1 MSAIKRF
8 VLVLLLAAAGAVQ
21 ATPDI
26 QHWQTANGAEVYFVP
41 SDSLPMVDLRVVFD
55 AGAARDGERPGR
67 AMLTNGLLA
76 EGAGGLSADAIAAR
90 FESLGARFSN
100 SSHRDMAVVSL
111 RSLTAEDLLDPA
123 VTLMAQ
129 VLAAPDFPDKAFA
142 REQRRMLAALKKR
155 KESPGK
161 IASRAFYQSVYGDH
175 PYAGLPIGTEEGVKT
190 LTPEAL
196 RAFHERYYVGENAV
210 VAIVGDVERA
220 QAEDLANRVIGGLP
234 AGEHAPPLPEAPA
247 AKAETLH
254 RDHPSSQT
262 HILLGQPGMR
272 RGDPDYFPLYVG
284 NHILGGS
291 GLVSRISEQVREKR
305 GLAYSAYSYFAP
317 MRAEGPFVVGAQ
329 TKNASAEEALE
340 VLRETVGRFVEAGPS
355 AEELEAAK
363 KNITGGF
370 ALQVDSNS
378 DIVGYLGMIG
388 FYGLPLDYLDRFI
401 ERVRAIDRE
410 QVHDAFRRRVHPERM
425 VTVTV
430 GGS

>member
-8 VLVLLLAAAGAVQ
+8 VLIMLLAGTGLAQAA
-21 ATPDI
+21 PEI

-41 SDSLPMVDLRVVFD
+41 SPSLPMVDLRVVFD
-55 AGAARDGERPGR
+55 AGAARDGDHPGR

-76 EGAGGLSADAIAAR
+76 EGAGGLGADAIASR

-123 VTLMAQ
+123 VALMAQ
-129 VLAAPDFPDKAFA
+129 VLAAPDFPDKAFQ

-155 KESPGK
+155 RESPGK
-161 IASRAFYQSVYGDH
+161 VASQALYRAVYGDH
-175 PYAGLPIGTEEGVKT
+175 PYAALPIGTEGGVEA
-190 LTPEAL
+190 LTPAAL
-196 RAFHERYYVGENAV
+196 RAFHERYYVANNAV
-210 VAIVGDVERA
+210 VAIVGDVDRA
-220 QAEDLANRVIGGLP
+220 QAEELANRVVGGLP

-247 AKAETLH
+247 AEAATVH

-291 GLVSRISEQVREKR
+291 GLVSRINEQVREKR
-305 GLAYSAYSYFAP
+305 GLAYSAYSRFAP
-317 MRAEGPFVVGAQ
+317 MRAAGPFVVGAQ
-329 TKNASAEEALE
+329 TQNASAEEALG
-340 VLRETVGRFVEAGPS
+340 VLRETVGRFVAEGPT

-388 FYGLPLDYLDRFI
+388 FYDLPLDYLDRFI
-401 ERVRAIDRE
+401 ERVRAVDRE
-410 QVHDAFRRRVHPERM
+410 AVREAFQRRIHPERM

-430 GGS
+430 GG

>member
-8 VLVLLLAAAGAVQ
+8 VLVLLLAGAGAVQ

-41 SDSLPMVDLRVVFD
+41 SPSLPMVDLRVVFD
-55 AGAARDGERPGR
+55 AGAARDGDRPGR

-76 EGAGGLSADAIAAR
+76 EGAGGLSADTIAER

-100 SSHRDMAVVSL
+100 SAHRDMAVVSL
-111 RSLTAEDLLDPA
+111 RSLTAPDLLDPA
-123 VTLMAQ
+123 VELMAQ
-129 VLAAPDFPDKAFA
+129 VLAAPDFPDQAFD

-161 IASRAFYQSVYGDH
+161 IASRAFYRGIYGDH
-175 PYAGLPIGTEEGVKT
+175 PYASLPIGTEEGVKA

-210 VAIVGDVERA
+210 VAIVGDVDRA
-220 QAEDLANRVIGGLP
+220 QAEDLANRVVGGLP
-234 AGEHAPPLPEAPA
+234 AGEHAAPLPEAPEA
-247 AKAETLH
+247 EAETVH

-262 HILLGQPGMR
+262 HILMGQPGMR

-291 GLVSRISEQVREKR
+291 GLVSRINEQVREKR
-305 GLAYSAYSYFAP
+305 GLAYSAYSRFAP
-317 MRAEGPFVVGAQ
+317 MRAAGPFVVGAQ
-329 TKNASAEEALE
+329 TKNASAEEALQ
-340 VLRETVGRFVEAGPS
+340 VLRETVGRFVEEGPS

-388 FYGLPLDYLDRFI
+388 FYDLPLDYLDRFI
-401 ERVRAIDRE
+401 GRVRAVSRE
-410 QVHDAFRRRVHPERM
+410 QVHDAFRRRIHLERM

-430 GGS
+430 GG